1 MKRIKLERVSMNNE
15 FAQML
20 EPPKPERDLRWLL
33 VLLFIVLIGSAYQIA
48 QQVLAVGVTFTPRAQ
63 RWLMVIGLVGLGIVD
78 LGVLT
83 ATWTTWGKRIA
94 KRMLLLPEF
103 MIRLRWVSWIMLIF
117 AVIAFPLLVL
127 NLMGDLLVD
136 IFPRLLVFCGLVFVG
151 GTSLKALYPGLSSR
165 SGAISTAL
173 VIAFVYHIS
182 TLMIQVTD
190 YPLSLSWSET
200 SRYYLGSLF
209 AAGKVYGMQVPPS
222 VLHPTRYMMQ
232 SVPFFVGEI
241 PLWGHRFWQVVLWV
255 VSAIWA
261 AYLFARRLNLSNKFI
276 VAQVAIWFYL
286 ALFQGPVYYHLLV
299 PVIIILGWFDRRK
312 FWRNLFLVIVAS
324 AWAGISR
331 VNWYP
336 VPAML
341 AATLY
346 LMEEKQGEMPLWRYL
361 IPPAAWGI
369 VGVVTAFA
377 SQTLYVILSGN
388 DPNAFTSSFSSD
400 LLWYRLFPNV
410 TYPAGIL
417 FNVLL
422 VSFPLLWVVLVRMLK
437 KRGHLT
443 PIRALGLWAMIL
455 VLLAGGLVVSV
466 KIGGGS
472 NLHNV
477 DAYLVLLMVVA
488 GYLYFYRSKAED
500 HENSTI
506 TFSWFRS
513 LLVVAIPVYFAL
525 ASGAPLDLPSQN
537 VVAGSLDVINQHV
550 NHASRDG
557 GDVLFISQRHLLIFD
572 DEIDVP
578 LIPDYEKVFFME
590 MAMSKNPTYLNNFY
604 DDLESQRFVAIVTDQ
619 ALENFKDRDQAWSEE
634 HNVWVQF
641 VSKPM
646 LCYYQPRQTLRN
658 LHEQVLFP
666 RNDVEECSAIT
677 ENRNK
682 FIADTQ

>member
-1 MKRIKLERVSMNNE
+1 MLDGASLNNE
-15 FAQML
+15 FTQML
-20 EPPKPERDLRWLL
+20 EPPKPQRDLRWLL
-33 VLLFIVLIGSAYQIA
+33 VLLFFLLIGSAYQIA

-63 RWLMVIGLVGLGIVD
+63 RWLMVIGLVGLGAVD
-78 LGVLT
+78 LGALA
-83 ATWTTWGKRIA
+83 ATWTSWGKRIT
-94 KRMLLLPEF
+94 KRVFLLPEF
-103 MIRLRWVSWIMLIF
+103 MIRFRWVSWLILIF
-117 AVIAFPLLVL
+117 AVIAFPWLVL
-127 NLMGDLLVD
+127 NLMGDLLID
-136 IFPRLLVFCGLVFVG
+136 IFPRLLVFCVLVFVG
-151 GTSLKALYPGLSSR
+151 GVSLKALYPMLSSR
-165 SGAISTAL
+165 SAAISTAL
-173 VIAFVYHIS
+173 MAAIVYHIA
-182 TLMIQVTD
+182 TLLIQVTD

-222 VLHPTRYMMQ
+222 VLHPTRYLMQ
-232 SVPFFVGEI
+232 SIPFFVGDI
-241 PLWGHRFWQVVLWV
+241 PLWGHRLWQIVLWV
-255 VSAIWA
+255 ISAIWA
-261 AYLFARRLNLSNKFI
+261 AYLFARRLKLSNKFL
-276 VAQVAIWFYL
+276 VALVAIWFYL

-312 FWRNLFLVIVAS
+312 FWRNLVLVIIAS

-346 LMEEKQGEMPLWRYL
+346 LLEEKQGETPLWRYL
-361 IPPAAWGI
+361 IPPAVWAI

-388 DPNAFTSSFSSD
+388 DPDAFTSSFSSD

-422 VSFPLLWVVLVRMLK
+422 VSFPLLWVVLVAMLK
-437 KRGHLT
+437 KRGQWT
-443 PIRALGLWAMIL
+443 AIRTLGVWAMIL

-477 DAYLVLLMVVA
+477 DAYLVLLKVVA
-488 GYLYFYRSKAED
+488 GYLYFNQFLAEGN
-500 HENSTI
+500 ENLTSP
-506 TFSWFRS
+506 FSWLRTLS
-513 LLVVAIPVYFAL
+513 IVAIPIYFAVS
-525 ASGAPLDLPSQN
+525 SGSPLDLPPQN
-537 VVAGSLDVINQHV
+537 VVAASLDVFHQHV

-572 DEIDVP
+572 DQIDVP

-590 MAMSKNPTYLNNFY
+590 MAMSKNPSYLNNFY
-604 DDLESQRFVAIVTDQ
+604 DDLEDQRFAAIVTDQ

-634 HNVWVQF
+634 HNVWVQY

-658 LHEQVLFP
+658 LHEQVLYP
-666 RNDVEECSAIT
+666 RDGVEECSTIT
-677 ENRNK
+677 ENRNN
-682 FIADTQ
+682 FSADTQ